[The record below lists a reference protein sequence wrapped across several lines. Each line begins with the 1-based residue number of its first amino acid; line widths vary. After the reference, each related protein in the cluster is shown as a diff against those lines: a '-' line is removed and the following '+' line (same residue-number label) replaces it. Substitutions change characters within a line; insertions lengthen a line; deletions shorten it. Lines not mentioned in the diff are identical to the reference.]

1 MKDSGLDSQTKSI
14 KRSFFKKQNQN
25 CPTLTRHCIPIPFYY
40 FFGKKKILQLP
51 DKLSLTMFNLR
62 YCSYFYYLIIK
73 LSSQWAHMPVH
84 DFYNS
89 VDVRNIVVKS
99 KKHFWIRS
107 GLINKEKDF
116 QLSNIL
122 KENYA
127 ATVNALFDIPGS
139 TYV

>member
-1 MKDSGLDSQTKSI
+1 M
-14 KRSFFKKQNQN
+14 
-25 CPTLTRHCIPIPFYY
+25 
-40 FFGKKKILQLP
+40 
-51 DKLSLTMFNLR
+51 
-62 YCSYFYYLIIK
+62 
-73 LSSQWAHMPVH
+73 
-84 DFYNS
+84 
-89 VDVRNIVVKS
+89 VVKS
-99 KKHFWIRS
+99 KKQFWIRS

>member
-1 MKDSGLDSQTKSI
+1 
-14 KRSFFKKQNQN
+14 
-25 CPTLTRHCIPIPFYY
+25 
-40 FFGKKKILQLP
+40 
-51 DKLSLTMFNLR
+51 
-62 YCSYFYYLIIK
+62 
-73 LSSQWAHMPVH
+73 MPVH

-99 KKHFWIRS
+99 KKQFWIRS